1 LWKLDE
7 RFNGKR
13 PLNLMSGIMVEK
25 IVTGNGYLIPWPML
39 RNVLIQLGPLM
50 LIVGKN
56 SNFIF
61 ENMPAYKARLKKHRK
76 PWAHLKNESEFDSRN
91 QLKENDYKD
100 LLQLK
105 NETYLR
111 PTRLCECD
119 ALEIRAIAKKLGA
132 GILSEEEFAKAAYDW
147 VMSEK
152 KLVFK
157 PLKGALNTFRTKG
170 GTCLDQ
176 LSLLAAIARAGGI
189 PARYRLYGLAPD
201 QQIYDL
207 WLEPN
212 PILRETYDTLGFLEA
227 MHGEAELFI
236 NGKWIPGDP
245 TFSPELNAGMG
256 LPITPFGEEP
266 GWRIRV
272 EGKGD
277 IRFESF
283 PVGFKNLM
291 IPVLILVQKS
301 IDQIN
306 DTMDELREKG
316 KELLDKIGI
325 EEYNRRNKKQFK
337 PAIPSVSEVQAFRKK
352 MKKEKNVITPLVKTE
367 EN

>member
-1 LWKLDE
+1 
-7 RFNGKR
+7 
-13 PLNLMSGIMVEK
+13 MTEK
-25 IVTGNGYLIPWPML
+25 VITGDGYLIPWSMM
-39 RNVLIQLGPLM
+39 RNFLIQVGPLM
-50 LIVGKN
+50 LIVGRN
-56 SNFIF
+56 SKFIF
-61 ENMPAYKARLKKHRK
+61 ENMPAYKARLKKHRR
-76 PWAHLKNESEFDSRN
+76 PWAHIKNESKFDSRN
-91 QLKENDYKD
+91 KLKENDYKD
-100 LLQLK
+100 LPQIK

-111 PTRLCECD
+111 PTRLCEC
-119 ALEIRAIAKKLGA
+119 AAPEIRAIAKNLGA
-132 GILSEEEFAKAAYDW
+132 GLLSDEEFAKAAYNW
-147 VMSEK
+147 VMFEK

-189 PARYRLYGLAPD
+189 PARYRLYGLAAD

-212 PILRETYDTLGFLEA
+212 PILKETYDTLGFLEA

-236 NGKWIPGDP
+236 NGKWVPGDP

-272 EGKGD
+272 KGKGD

-283 PVGFKNLM
+283 PAGFKHLM
-291 IPVLILVQKS
+291 IPLLIVLQKS

-316 KELLDKIGI
+316 KELLDEIGI

-337 PAIPSVSEVQAFRKK
+337 PAVPSISEVQAFRRK
-352 MKKEKNVITPLVKTE
+352 MKEEKNVVTTFVNPE
-367 EN
+367 ES